1 MSNGAPAWTA
11 VITKAVMTLL
21 FAAAGAYVAYRI
33 LAVLVGPL
41 LIVVA
46 LIGVYRIAL
55 GIRHGR
61 W

>member
-1 MSNGAPAWTA
+1 VSSGAPAWTA
-11 VITKAVMTLL
+11 VVTKAVVTLL
-21 FAAAGAYVAYRI
+21 FAAAGAYVAYRV

-41 LIVVA
+41 LVVAA
-46 LIGVYRIAL
+46 LIGCYRIAL